1 MYECDHPPES
11 PRHTA
16 GSPERTEQPIDTD
29 ELLSV
34 LGDNHTREILTIIG
48 EESLPAREI
57 AERLDI
63 SRPTVYR
70 RLNRLESLGVVEGV
84 MSIHS
89 SGQHRQ
95 EFRVVLDEVT
105 LSLTRCSVVETP
117 DDKSEPEMVEQRRM
131 VSLSD

>member
-1 MYECDHPPES
+1 MYDCDHPPES

-34 LGDNHTREILTIIG
+34 LGDDYTQEILTIIG
-48 EESLPAREI
+48 EQSLPAREI

-89 SGQHRQ
+89 GGQHRK

-105 LSLTRCSVVETP
+105 LSLTHCSVVETTA
-117 DDKSEPEMVEQRRM
+117 DESATEPTERRPMVT
-131 VSLSD
+131 VSD